1 MRRILLERPRSH
13 LPGNRRLI
21 GRRPPDVV
29 RDGSLAHLGY
39 HGTDR

>member
-1 MRRILLERPRSH
+1 MCRALSENPRTPLS
-13 LPGNRRLI
+13 GNRLI